1 MPLWAFRYKFF
12 NVHVFISPEYIPMSR
27 IAMLYGY
34 SMLNFLRT
42 ARLFPKVAL
51 PIYVPPDMCEG

>member
-1 MPLWAFRYKFF
+1 
-12 NVHVFISPEYIPMSR
+12 MSR

-34 SMLNFLRT
+34 SMFNFLRT

-51 PIYVPPDMCEG
+51 PIYLPPDMCEG